1 MEKISVN
8 VMIVFVEFL
17 VHNVESGMLLADF
30 GTSAEKIDQLIF
42 IYLID
47 MFHFGR
53 DLFAV
58 E

>member
-1 MEKISVN
+1 MN

-30 GTSAEKIDQLIF
+30 GTSAEKIDRLIF